1 MFKIVIAQQKRP
13 EIGDKF
19 CSAMA
24 QKGTVGMILEEVDMP
39 FMEDGSIPDMI
50 INPHCLPSRMTINQ
64 IMASI
69 REKLV
74 VQKMKHLE
82 MLLLF
87 KNHLLKNHKIKFM
100 HYVKN

>member
-1 MFKIVIAQQKRP
+1 
-13 EIGDKF
+13 
-19 CSAMA
+19 MA

-69 REKLV
+69 MGKLV
-74 VQKMKHLE
+74 VQK
-82 MLLLF
+82 
-87 KNHLLKNHKIKFM
+87 
-100 HYVKN
+100 

>member
-1 MFKIVIAQQKRP
+1 
-13 EIGDKF
+13 
-19 CSAMA
+19 MA

-69 REKLV
+69 MGKTCCA
-74 VQKMKHLE
+74 
-82 MLLLF
+82 
-87 KNHLLKNHKIKFM
+87 KNETFGDASPFSRIIS
-100 HYVKN
+100 

>member
-1 MFKIVIAQQKRP
+1 
-13 EIGDKF
+13 
-19 CSAMA
+19 
-24 QKGTVGMILEEVDMP
+24 
-39 FMEDGSIPDMI
+39 MEDGSIPDMI

-69 REKLV
+69 MGKTCCAKNETFGDASP
-74 VQKMKHLE
+74 
-82 MLLLF
+82 F